1 MEIRKKDTYSQNK
14 RWKTTDE
21 LRLLYYRISKKKINL
36 LDNEVTQPSKFRTQ
50 NWVKITDEECGMYNT
65 NSQNKLNTTISK
77 SSPCDKSDTYILLNG
92 AIAITGAKADA
103 EVIEA
108 DKRNKQVIFKRFA
121 SFTYFKSET
130 KNILVN
136 NAKDLDVVMEIY
148 NLLEYSNNYST
159 RPSTLW

>member
-1 MEIRKKDTYSQNK
+1 
-14 RWKTTDE
+14 
-21 LRLLYYRISKKKINL
+21 
-36 LDNEVTQPSKFRTQ
+36 
-50 NWVKITDEECGMYNT
+50 MYNT

-121 SFTYFKSET
+121 YLLTSKV
-130 KNILVN
+130 KQ
-136 NAKDLDVVMEIY
+136 KIY
-148 NLLEYSNNYST
+148 
-159 RPSTLW
+159 

>member
-1 MEIRKKDTYSQNK
+1 
-14 RWKTTDE
+14 
-21 LRLLYYRISKKKINL
+21 
-36 LDNEVTQPSKFRTQ
+36 
-50 NWVKITDEECGMYNT
+50 MYNT

-77 SSPCDKSDTYILLNG
+77 SSPCDKSDTYILLKG
-92 AIAITGAKADA
+92 AVAITGAKADA

-130 KNILVN
+130 KNILVD

-159 RPSTLW
+159 RSSTLR